1 MPFSSS
7 TCSITELTSLLAI
20 SVSLC
25 MVLSCD
31 SIKVLTRIHHGTVF
45 LNLDPSSHTDN
56 PHKSKMVKSKSR
68 CSKAAASYSSAKNA
82 TTAMP
87 TTTSAIASDPILGYK
102 IRVLLHDFLGVT
114 KDQNAARR
122 LNSTA
127 DEHYISEPYFD
138 DDQAAAVKAA
148 LVDIDLTERN
158 PTAAATEYA
167 QEDMGTG
174 GEEQGFALNPAS
186 LRGATFRSAL
196 EALLESFLDKRRASG
211 DARPCGP
218 HHLAPLYAWLFGIRL
233 EEVRN
238 EKFLGR
244 LRRTGV

>member
-1 MPFSSS
+1 MD
-7 TCSITELTSLLAI
+7 
-20 SVSLC
+20 
-25 MVLSCD
+25 LSCD
-31 SIKVLTRIHHGTVF
+31 RIKVPAGTRHDTFF
-45 LNLDPSSHTDN
+45 LNLNPST
-56 PHKSKMVKSKSR
+56 PTEKLHKLKMGKSETRS
-68 CSKAAASYSSAKNA
+68 SKAAASYSSAKNA
-82 TTAMP
+82 ITPIP

-102 IRVLLHDFLGVT
+102 MRVLLHDFLAVT
-114 KDQNAARR
+114 KDQNAAKR

-138 DDQAAAVKAA
+138 NDQAAAVKAA
-148 LVDIDLTERN
+148 LVDIDLTEHN

-174 GEEQGFALNPAS
+174 GEGQGFAPNPAS
-186 LRGATFRSAL
+186 LRGATFRCAL
-196 EALLESFLDKRRASG
+196 EALLESFLDKRRASE

-233 EEVRN
+233 EEVRD